1 MENNQNSCKTAAVIN
16 LLGKGAVEK
25 PVQAGLEAQVRDI
38 EVITTEIL
46 EAQKNG
52 RRSHF
57 DHWPRI
63 D

>member
-1 MENNQNSCKTAAVIN
+1 MGKFN
-16 LLGKGAVEK
+16 LAEHIQKAR
-25 PVQAGLEAQVRDI
+25 PAQVRDI